1 MQPDRYKVILVLQY
15 FLLMVDLFMN
25 SFTELIKV
33 ENVIMLVLYV

>member
-1 MQPDRYKVILVLQY
+1 METDRYKVILMLQY
-15 FLLMVDLFMN
+15 FLLFVDLFFN

>member
-1 MQPDRYKVILVLQY
+1 MEIGRYKIILTLQY
-15 FLLMVDLFMN
+15 FLLTVDLFMN